1 MSNPHIHFSR
11 EEFAQR
17 QQKVREAL
25 AEKGLDGM
33 LLFKIE
39 DMYWLCGLD
48 TDGFCIFH
56 SMFIGV
62 NGELTHVSRKADLAN
77 VKYSSVCE
85 DIRIWVD
92 SPDNPPANAIRDMLK
107 SHGMQGKRIGVQYDT
122 YGLTA
127 QAYRQLVTALDGV
140 CEMVD
145 ASDLIRLMRVVK
157 SPRELEYIRKA
168 GEICDVVM
176 EKGIEMTIA
185 GAYEGDILAEMHGI
199 LWKMDGDPPAHI
211 WPTGSGESAL
221 LMRYTTGRKHV
232 GENDQVTFEIGNGF
246 RHYHAASMAVVL
258 TGPKIDPSYQRMHEA
273 CVEALD
279 AIQSVMR
286 PGNTVGDMYKAHIEV
301 FNKHGFGHALL
312 NACGYTMGAT
322 WPPTWMEHPMI
333 IQNSPLVLEPNMTF
347 FTHMILI
354 DHDTGSTMSLG
365 VQAIIHHDNLE
376 AVTHPPREL
385 IVH

>member
-17 QQKVREAL
+17 QQRAREGL
-25 AEKGLDGM
+25 AERGLDGM

-92 SPDNPPANAIRDMLK
+92 SPDIPPANAIRDMLE
-107 SHGMQGKRIGVQYDT
+107 SHGMQGKRIGVQYDS

-127 QAYRQLVTALDGV
+127 NAYKQLVTALNDF
-140 CEMVD
+140 CELVD
-145 ASDLIRLMRVVK
+145 ASDLVRLMRVVK
-157 SPRELEYIRKA
+157 SPKELEYIRKA
-168 GEICDVVM
+168 GEICDAVM
-176 EKGIEMTIA
+176 EKGIERTIA
-185 GAYEGDILAEMHGI
+185 GAYEGDILAEMHSMV
-199 LWKMDGDPPAHI
+199 WKLDGDPTAHR
-211 WPTGSGESAL
+211 WPMGSGDSAL
-221 LMRYTTGRKHV
+221 LMRYTTGRKHI
-232 GENDQVTFEIGNGF
+232 GENDQVTFEIGNGY

-258 TGPKIDPSYQRMHEA
+258 TGPKIDPRHQRMHEA

-279 AIQSVMR
+279 AIQSIMR
-286 PGNTVGDMYKAHIEV
+286 PGNTVGDMYKANVDV
-301 FNKHGFGHALL
+301 FTKHGFGHATL

-333 IQNSPLVLEPNMTF
+333 VQNNPLVLEPNMTF

-354 DHDTGSTMSLG
+354 DHDTGLTMSLG
-365 VQAIIHHDNLE
+365 EQTIVHHDKLE
-376 AVTHPPREL
+376 GVTHPPREL